1 MQSKEQINLKIA
13 DLFAETMQ
21 DMAFIDVTLG
31 TGKCQIN
38 PDAVA
43 VKLEV
48 IMPYSGDLFIAF
60 DRDVAKEFAM
70 NVFGE
75 AQFVELQDPVMDA
88 SSEFLNVI
96 IGKIFSAF
104 APNLLFELGL
114 PQVMNRPDKLD
125 ASSYDV
131 TQHYITPEG
140 KNIIFYFRLERLI
153 SAFQHHMSKKAAL
166 ERPLFY
172 FTMLTGHWHLY
183 FFSHLRRIFSALFPR
198 ALLQHLSPRSTHIFS
213 EGATVG
219 VELGVTD
226 EVC

>member
-1 MQSKEQINLKIA
+1 MAAGELDMQNKDQINAKIT
-13 DLFAETMQ
+13 DLFVETMQ
-21 DMAFIDVTLG
+21 DMAFVDVTLG
-31 TGKCQIN
+31 TGEYKIAR
-38 PDAVA
+38 DSIV

-48 IMPYSGDLFIAF
+48 IMPYSGDLLIAF

-75 AQFVELQDPVMDA
+75 AQFVELQDPILDA

-114 PQVMNRPDKLD
+114 PQVINNPDKIN

-140 KNIIFYFRLERLI
+140 KSIIFYFRLERLI
-153 SAFQHHMSKKAAL
+153 SAFNHH
-166 ERPLFY
+166 
-172 FTMLTGHWHLY
+172 G
-183 FFSHLRRIFSALFPR
+183 
-198 ALLQHLSPRSTHIFS
+198 
-213 EGATVG
+213 
-219 VELGVTD
+219 
-226 EVC
+226 